1 MTNEELDNARVEEA
15 WVLYNS
21 GEMRDVSA
29 IAARLAREGWM
40 PLKAIEPD
48 EEAALA
54 LWDAYNKE
62 EIEGLDELVLEAIKR
77 GRELERQEARP
88 ENNYK
93 IKIKWEDTP
102 EEAAARKRGM
112 LERFVTIKPEDAA

>member
-1 MTNEELDNARVEEA
+1 MTNEELDRARARQAMQTHGDNHALQAQE
-15 WVLYNS
+15 
-21 GEMRDVSA
+21 
-29 IAARLAREGWM
+29 AARLAREGWT
-40 PLKAIEPD
+40 PPVAVDPD

-54 LWDAYNKE
+54 LWDEYNKE

-77 GRELERQEARP
+77 GRELERQKARP

>member
-1 MTNEELDNARVEEA
+1 VTNEELDRARVDEA
-15 WVLYNS
+15 IRAGNGIVGSIAL
-21 GEMRDVSA
+21 
-29 IAARLAREGWM
+29 IAARLAREGWT
-40 PLKAIEPD
+40 PPVAVDPD
-48 EEAALA
+48 EEAALT
-54 LWDAYNKE
+54 LWDEYNKE
-62 EIEGLDELVLEAIKR
+62 EIEGLEELVLEAIKR
-77 GRELERQEARP
+77 GRALANAEAQP

>member
-1 MTNEELDNARVEEA
+1 MTNEELDRARVNEA
-15 WVLYNS
+15 MEVGNGVNL
-21 GEMRDVSA
+21 A
-29 IAARLAREGWM
+29 LIAARLAREGWM
-40 PLKAIEPD
+40 PPVPVDPD

-54 LWDAYNKE
+54 LWDEYNKE
-62 EIEGLDELVLEAIKR
+62 EIEGLEELVLEAIKR